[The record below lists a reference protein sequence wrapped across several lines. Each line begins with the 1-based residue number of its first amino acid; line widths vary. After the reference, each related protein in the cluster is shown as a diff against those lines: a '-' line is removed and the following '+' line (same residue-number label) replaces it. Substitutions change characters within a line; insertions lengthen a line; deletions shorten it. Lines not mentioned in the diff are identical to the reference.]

1 MTRLTRSDRSLAS
14 AAAGAA
20 GAAIL
25 GAIWLGLA
33 VSGGSGEQAA
43 LATYDIAPP
52 PPPPAIPDPQPADQL
67 EGAAAPPALRADP
80 APVSAPEVPVP
91 VPSPRPVPPVAGEG
105 VDASAGA
112 AERPGPGMG
121 AGGEGTGLGS
131 GAGGAGTGGGL
142 ASRARRVRGGI
153 NIRDFDADAAS
164 PALRPLVL
172 HLSISAEGRVTDC
185 TVAQPSGRPALDAR
199 TCQLARSRFR
209 YEPARDASGRAVPDV
224 AGWRQ
229 RWWSEDA
236 GE

>member
-20 GAAIL
+20 GAAML

-33 VSGGSGEQAA
+33 VSSGSGEQAA

-52 PPPPAIPDPQPADQL
+52 
-67 EGAAAPPALRADP
+67 ALRADP
-80 APVSAPEVPVP
+80 APVFAPEVPVP

-105 VDASAGA
+105 ADPSAGA
-112 AERPGPGMG
+112 AERPGPGTG
-121 AGGEGTGLGS
+121 AGGEGTGRGS

-142 ASRARRVRGGI
+142 ASRARRIRGGI

-229 RWWSEDA
+229 RWWNEVA
-236 GE
+236 GED